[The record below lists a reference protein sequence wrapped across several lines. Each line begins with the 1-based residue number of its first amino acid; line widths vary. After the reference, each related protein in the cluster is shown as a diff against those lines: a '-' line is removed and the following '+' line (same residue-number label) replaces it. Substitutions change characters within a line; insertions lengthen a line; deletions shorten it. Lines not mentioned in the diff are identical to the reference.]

1 MSFGAVPMAQGGRV
15 PTAYQSQPLLSVLQG
30 WSEPAEEAKKKLNGG
45 MGRGKRLIVAL
56 FSIIG

>member
-30 WSEPAEEAKKKLNGG
+30 WSEPAEEAKKIKQGQG
-45 MGRGKRLIVAL
+45 EVKD
-56 FSIIG
+56 